1 MGIVDEMT
9 QRGAASAQNLDD
21 TIAAVEGIGR
31 ELNAVTSVTDDRA
44 RMLTQRS
51 AERTA
56 AGEPPRR
63 LEGVPFAIKDVIDVA
78 GFPTTMGSRVSAGPE
93 PRATAPVVHLLER
106 GGAVPVAKTNCQEYS
121 YGILG
126 DESAFGRVVNPVDS
140 ALCTGGS
147 SSGSAALVA
156 FGVVPLAVGTDTA
169 GSVRVPAACQG
180 VIGFKPTFG
189 AISTEGVF
197 PLSPSFD
204 TVGLFAREIP
214 LIAAAFGAITSG
226 DESDGGAVND
236 AAADA
241 VAVDEAA
248 SRRTITVDT
257 GLLDSA
263 GTFADDSRDWAR
275 RKLTESRQS
284 RTEISTTSA
293 ISGDLVKVI
302 DEGLAIY
309 DIVRRYEAFV
319 LHERYLDEQGESYQP
334 GVWAKILSGQ
344 SITEAEYRAQVA
356 ALEEFRASA
365 VSFFDEVDF
374 IVTPAIEGDVIRWD
388 EIDDGSAAKFM
399 RYSLPFNVLGWPA
412 VTLPVRREPGVG
424 RPPVSVQIVG
434 PPHWDREL
442 LEFAAGLCGS
452 QL

>member
-1 MGIVDEMT
+1 MGIVDETT
-9 QRGAASAQNLDD
+9 QRGAASAQDLDE
-21 TIAAVEGIGR
+21 TIAAVEDIGR
-31 ELNAVTSVTDDRA
+31 ELNAVTSAMGDRA
-44 RMLTQRS
+44 RTLARRS

-56 AGEPPRR
+56 AGQPPRC

-78 GFPTTMGSRVSAGPE
+78 GFPTTMGSRVSSGPE
-93 PRATAPVVHLLER
+93 PSITAPVVHLLER
-106 GGAVPVAKTNCQEYS
+106 AGAIPVAKTNCQEYS

-126 DESAFGRVVNPVDS
+126 DESAFGRVINPIDP

-156 FGVVPLAVGTDTA
+156 SGVVPLAVGTDTA

-189 AISTEGVF
+189 AIPTEGVF

-214 LIAAAFGAITSG
+214 LIATAFAAITTG
-226 DESDGGAVND
+226 DRAGGD
-236 AAADA
+236 AGAE
-241 VAVDEAA
+241 VAVREARA
-248 SRRTITVDT
+248 RGPITVDIE
-257 GLLDSA
+257 LIDCA
-263 GTFADDSRDWAR
+263 GAFAEDTQAWAR
-275 RKLTESRQS
+275 QNLTESR
-284 RTEISTTSA
+284 RDHAELRTTSA
-293 ISGDLVKVI
+293 ISDDLVKVI

-319 LHERYLDEQGESYQP
+319 LHEQYLDEQGEAYQP

-344 SITEAEYRAQVA
+344 SITEAEYRSQVA
-356 ALEEFRASA
+356 ALEDFRASA
-365 VSFFDEVDF
+365 VSFFDDVDF
-374 IVTPAIEGDVIRWD
+374 IVTPAIEGEVIRWG

-399 RYSLPFNVLGWPA
+399 RYTLPFNVLGWPA

-424 RPPVSVQIVG
+424 RPPASVQIVG
-434 PPHWDREL
+434 PPHGDRDL
-442 LEFAAGLCGS
+442 LEFAADIGGARLTGA
-452 QL
+452 